1 MQGGRL
7 SDMDLRIV
15 AGSFPRLEESFMP
28 ALHSSFSFPSFFAE
42 NGKLNPELFHSL
54 THERG

>member
-7 SDMDLRIV
+7 SDMDLRIM
-15 AGSFPRLEESFMP
+15 AGSFPCLEEIFMS
-28 ALHSSFSFPSFFAE
+28 ALHSSFSSPLFLAK
-42 NGKLNPELFHSL
+42 NGKLHPELFHSL